1 MASVPSA
8 GWCKR
13 STYAGVVEQNDLALH
28 RGAMGHSPRPGD
40 PQEVAGWVGVESDSY
55 ERQRNALTTAYAECD
70 HAAADAF
77 TAHGV
82 Q

>member
-1 MASVPSA
+1 MLAAAPRRRSASQEMAGSA
-8 GWCKR
+8 GI
-13 STYAGVVEQNDLALH
+13 
-28 RGAMGHSPRPGD
+28 
-40 PQEVAGWVGVESDSY
+40 ESDSF